1 MSVFNTRALV
11 IKTQDYKEWDKII
24 WFFTEKF
31 GKISVIAKG
40 AKKNSNKFFPVSL
53 PFCYGN
59 YIFYKGRGMYTLN
72 EGEIME
78 SFQELLSDLET
89 ITYASYFCELIDICL
104 PEGESNRVL
113 FKEFVTTFYLMRTRA
128 VDLETLARV
137 FELRILKATGYELSL
152 DKCSICKEKITS
164 SNYISLQFLGG
175 LCNNCN
181 KSNGIDIS
189 NASYN
194 IIKYLNKLP
203 LEKTYRITIPD
214 NLKNEIYDILKY
226 IISQNYIRRPKS
238 LEILNISKED

>member
-1 MSVFNTRALV
+1 
-11 IKTQDYKEWDKII
+11 
-24 WFFTEKF
+24 
-31 GKISVIAKG
+31 
-40 AKKNSNKFFPVSL
+40 
-53 PFCYGN
+53 
-59 YIFYKGRGMYTLN
+59 MYTLN

-175 LCNNCN
+175 LCN
-181 KSNGIDIS
+181 
-189 NASYN
+189 
-194 IIKYLNKLP
+194 
-203 LEKTYRITIPD
+203 
-214 NLKNEIYDILKY
+214 
-226 IISQNYIRRPKS
+226 
-238 LEILNISKED
+238 